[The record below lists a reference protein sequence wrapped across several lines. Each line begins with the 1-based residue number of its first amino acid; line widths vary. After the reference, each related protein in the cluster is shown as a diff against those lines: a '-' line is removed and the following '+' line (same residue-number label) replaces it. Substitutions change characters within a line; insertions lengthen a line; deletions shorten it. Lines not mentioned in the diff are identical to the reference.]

1 MKKELFELYSDYLLS
16 SFGKTTATQLS
27 SLVDGAYSH
36 DQVTRLLSR
45 NHFDSRT
52 LWQYVKPV
60 VRQVEQDDGVLIAD
74 DTIQEKLYSD
84 ENDLISWHFDH
95 TFGRS
100 VKGIN
105 LLNFV
110 YYVGDIS
117 LPVAYKLIEKPIQ
130 YTELKSKKV
139 KRKAEKTKNEY
150 FRDMLKV
157 CCNNQLKFRY
167 VLADNWFSSNK
178 NMMYIRHDCNKHFV
192 IACKSNRTVS
202 LSEEDK
208 KQGCSQRIDTVD
220 FSEEKPIKVWVAGV
234 DFPVLLFRQVFKN
247 KDGSKGILYLFCSD
261 LECDAETLKA
271 IYKKRWK
278 VEVFH
283 KTLKSNASMA
293 KSPSHTVL
301 TQSNH
306 LFMSIYS
313 AFRLELLASKLKLNH
328 FQLRAKL
335 YLSAL
340 RSSFQELQL
349 MKESGR

>member
-1 MKKELFELYSDYLLS
+1 MKKELFDLYSDYLLS

-36 DQVTRLLSR
+36 DQITRLLSR
-45 NHFDSRT
+45 NNFDSKT
-52 LWQYVKPV
+52 LWQYTKPV
-60 VRQVEQDDGVLIAD
+60 VRKVEQEDGVLIVD

-84 ENDLISWHFDH
+84 ENNLIAWHFDH

-105 LLNFV
+105 LLNFL
-110 YYVGDIS
+110 YHVGDIS
-117 LPVAYKLIEKPIQ
+117 LPVAYQLIEKPIQ
-130 YTELKSKKV
+130 YTDLKTKKV

-150 FRDMLKV
+150 FREMLKIS
-157 CCNNQLKFRY
+157 CNNQLQFKY
-167 VLADNWFSSNK
+167 VLADSWFSSNE
-178 NMMYIRHDCNKHFV
+178 NMMYIRHECDRHF
-192 IACKSNRTVS
+192 IMAGKSNRKVS

-208 KQGCSQRIDTVD
+208 KQGRSQRIDSVNFT
-220 FSEEKPIKVWVAGV
+220 EEKPIKVWLSGV
-234 DFPVLLFRQVFKN
+234 DFPVLIDRQVFTN
-247 KDGSKGILYLFCSD
+247 KDGSKGILYLLCSD
-261 LECDAETLKA
+261 LECNAETLKA

-313 AFRLELLASKLKLNH
+313 VFRLEILTSKLKLNH
-328 FQLRAKL
+328 FELRAKL

-340 RSSFQELQL
+340 RFSFQELQQ
-349 MKESGR
+349 MAGA

>member
-1 MKKELFELYSDYLLS
+1 MNKELFELYSDYLLS

-45 NHFDSRT
+45 NHFDSKT
-52 LWQYVKPV
+52 LWYHVKTII
-60 VRQVEQDDGVLIAD
+60 RQIESDDGVLIAD

-95 TFGRS
+95 VFNRS

-110 YYVGDIS
+110 YHAADVSI
-117 LPVAYKLIEKPIQ
+117 PVAYKLIEKPIK
-130 YTELKSKKV
+130 YTDLKTKKV
-139 KRKAEKTKNEY
+139 RRKSEHTKNED
-150 FRDMLKV
+150 FRAMLTV

-167 VLADNWFSSNK
+167 VLADSWFCSNE
-178 NMMYIRHDCNKHFV
+178 NMMYIRHKCDKHFV
-192 IACKSNRTVS
+192 MACKSNRKIS

-208 KQGCSQRIDTVD
+208 KQGCSRRIDTVD
-220 FSEEKPIKVWVAGV
+220 FSEEKPIKGWMAGV
-234 DFPVLLFRQVFKN
+234 DFTVLLFRQVFKN
-247 KDGSKGILYLFCSD
+247 KDGSEGILYLVCSD
-261 LECDAETLKA
+261 LECDAEALKA
-271 IYKKRWK
+271 IYEKRRK

-283 KTLKSNASMA
+283 KTLKSNAAMA

-313 AFRLELLASKLKLNH
+313 AFRLEVLANKLHLNH
-328 FQLRAKL
+328 FELRAKI
-335 YLSAL
+335 YLSEL
-340 RSSFQELQL
+340 RSSFQELRILKQCVT
-349 MKESGR
+349 